1 MIQRSVGNSLTAIAG
16 FWFVGSLHLRLT
28 ARGPA
33 TAAWAAFGGGVAM
46 VTLLLAG
53 SAIRSAAVVGSLA
66 GDPQV
71 AKTLWVLEQGFSV
84 WFGAPLIVFM
94 LGVSIVSI
102 KQGDPPRWLG
112 WSGLVATVVL
122 AVNSVLATASLA
134 ILVFIWVLV
143 LTVTMTI
150 RPEPR

>member
-1 MIQRSVGNSLTAIAG
+1 MIQRSVGNSLAAIAG

-28 ARGPA
+28 ARGPS

-71 AKTLWVLEQGFSV
+71 AKTLRVLEEGFSV

-94 LGVSIVSI
+94 LGADAHGHDDHSSRASIATRS
-102 KQGDPPRWLG
+102 GDPTG
-112 WSGLVATVVL
+112 GLPTPTYRHLCATRS
-122 AVNSVLATASLA
+122 AQNEGP
-134 ILVFIWVLV
+134 W
-143 LTVTMTI
+143 
-150 RPEPR
+150 